1 MPSNAC
7 HRPRVHTLRP
17 AAGGALADPV
27 DEGLLVFKGEAGV
40 AGAGPCLACRAV
52 VHMLKGAFA
61 AERFAEA
68 DPYVTSKLV
77 SEWSKPRGDAWH
89 MCGVSR
95 VWSGG

>member
-7 HRPRVHTLRP
+7 HRPRAHTLRP

-77 SEWSKPRGDAWH
+77 SEWSVRPWNIVVGNDRLE
-89 MCGVSR
+89 
-95 VWSGG
+95 